1 MNIKIN
7 MKKKIN
13 FDEVEYERNQLKQV
27 WSVSKNPFSKKVNII
42 ILI

>member
-1 MNIKIN
+1 MNIQIN

-13 FDEVEYERNQLKQV
+13 FDEEEYERNQLKQV
-27 WSVSKNPFSKKVNII
+27 WSDSKNTFSKKVNII